1 MVEFIIFIN
10 HGFVGAIKMNT
21 IISKTK
27 LALVTMTLPL
37 ILANLVS
44 CGGESSESVAP
55 NVTATNTAAPQE
67 SASTDTSLS
76 DPIDYSP
83 EATKLSSI
91 ASSSTDLY
99 VEADFNFSSHKL
111 VIFDINIRGID
122 NTPTSNAMLSISMI
136 DADIVD
142 FDDPKMQ
149 DKALITKALSD
160 NNGQIYLSM
169 ELPNTVN
176 QVLLELNALGVE
188 NDVIIK
194 IDDSGNVIHH
204 FNSNQG

>member
-1 MVEFIIFIN
+1 MVEFITFIK

-21 IISKTK
+21 IIHKIK
-27 LALVTMTLPL
+27 LVIIPLTLSLTLV
-37 ILANLVS
+37 NLVS
-44 CGGESSESVAP
+44 CGGESSESVAT
-55 NVTATNTAAPQE
+55 NVAATNTTLPPETVNA
-67 SASTDTSLS
+67 DMSLS
-76 DPIDYSP
+76 DSIDYSP
-83 EATKLSSI
+83 EATKLSST

-99 VEADFNFSSHKL
+99 VEADFNFSSHK
-111 VIFDINIRGID
+111 VVTFDINVQGID
-122 NTPTSNAMLSISMI
+122 NSPTTNAMLSISMI
-136 DADIVD
+136 DANIVD

-160 NNGQIYLSM
+160 SNGQIYLTM

-176 QVLLELNALGVE
+176 QVLLELNALGLE

-194 IDDSGNVIHH
+194 IDDSGNVVHH

>member
-1 MVEFIIFIN
+1 MVEFITFIK

-21 IISKTK
+21 IIHKIK
-27 LALVTMTLPL
+27 LVIIPLTLSLTLV
-37 ILANLVS
+37 NLVS
-44 CGGESSESVAP
+44 CGGESSESVAT
-55 NVTATNTAAPQE
+55 NVAVTNTTLPQE
-67 SASTDTSLS
+67 TASADMPLP

-83 EATKLSSI
+83 EATKLSST

-99 VEADFNFSSHKL
+99 VEADFNFSSHK
-111 VIFDINIRGID
+111 VVTFDINVQGID
-122 NTPTSNAMLSISMI
+122 NSPTTNAMLSISMI
-136 DADIVD
+136 DANIVD

-160 NNGQIYLSM
+160 SNGQIYLTM

-194 IDDSGNVIHH
+194 IDDSGNVVHH

>member
-1 MVEFIIFIN
+1 MVEFITFIK

-21 IISKTK
+21 IIHKIK
-27 LALVTMTLPL
+27 LVIIPLTLSLTLV
-37 ILANLVS
+37 NLVS
-44 CGGESSESVAP
+44 CGGESSESVAT
-55 NVTATNTAAPQE
+55 NVAATNTTLPPETVNADMP
-67 SASTDTSLS
+67 LP

-83 EATKLSSI
+83 EATKLSST

-99 VEADFNFSSHKL
+99 VEADFNFSSHK
-111 VIFDINIRGID
+111 VVTFDINVQGID
-122 NTPTSNAMLSISMI
+122 NSPTTNAMLSISMI
-136 DADIVD
+136 DANIVD

-160 NNGQIYLSM
+160 SNGQIYLTM

-194 IDDSGNVIHH
+194 IDDSGNVVHH

>member
-1 MVEFIIFIN
+1 MVEFITFIK

-21 IISKTK
+21 IIHKIK
-27 LALVTMTLPL
+27 LVIIPLTLSLTLV
-37 ILANLVS
+37 NLVS
-44 CGGESSESVAP
+44 CGGESSESVAT
-55 NVTATNTAAPQE
+55 NVAATNTTLPPETVNA
-67 SASTDTSLS
+67 DMSLS

-83 EATKLSSI
+83 EATKLSST

-99 VEADFNFSSHKL
+99 VEADFNFSSHK
-111 VIFDINIRGID
+111 VVTFDINVQGID
-122 NTPTSNAMLSISMI
+122 NSPTTNAMLSISMI
-136 DADIVD
+136 DANIVD

-149 DKALITKALSD
+149 GKALITKALSD
-160 NNGQIYLSM
+160 SNGQIYLTM

-194 IDDSGNVIHH
+194 IDDSGNVVHH